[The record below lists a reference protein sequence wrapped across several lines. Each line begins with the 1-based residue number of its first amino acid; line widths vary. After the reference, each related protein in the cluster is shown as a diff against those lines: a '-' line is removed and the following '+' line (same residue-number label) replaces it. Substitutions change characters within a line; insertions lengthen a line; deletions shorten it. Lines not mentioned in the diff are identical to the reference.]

1 MFFADEYYGYDDGF
15 YAAGR
20 ICRILSNSDKKLSE
34 LMSVIPI
41 YPSTIETRY
50 DCPDD
55 LKFEV
60 VDRVKQKALSEGL
73 DTITVDGVRI
83 VYENGWGLVRVSNT
97 QPVLVARC
105 EGRTEEA
112 LEKICSDMKSRLIK
126 AGSPAFEWE
135 Y

>member
-1 MFFADEYYGYDDGF
+1 
-15 YAAGR
+15 
-20 ICRILSNSDKKLSE
+20 
-34 LMSVIPI
+34 MSVIPI

-83 VYENGWGLVRVSNT
+83 VYEEGWGLVRVSNT

-105 EGRTEEA
+105 EGRTEDA
-112 LEKICSDMKSRLIK
+112 LEEICTDMKRRLIE
-126 AGSPAFEWE
+126 AGSPAFDWE

>member
-1 MFFADEYYGYDDGF
+1 
-15 YAAGR
+15 
-20 ICRILSNSDKKLSE
+20 
-34 LMSVIPI
+34 MSVIPI

-55 LKFEV
+55 LKFGV
-60 VDRVKQKALSEGL
+60 VERVKQKALSEDL

-83 VYENGWGLVRVSNT
+83 VYDEGWGLVRVSNT

-105 EGRTEEA
+105 EGRTEDA
-112 LEKICSDMKSRLIK
+112 LEEICTDMKRRLIE
-126 AGSPAFEWE
+126 AGSPAFDWE

>member
-1 MFFADEYYGYDDGF
+1 
-15 YAAGR
+15 
-20 ICRILSNSDKKLSE
+20 SDKKLSE

-50 DCPDD
+50 DCADN

-60 VDRVKQKALSEGL
+60 VDRVKQRALSEDL
-73 DTITVDGVRI
+73 NTITVDGVRI

-112 LEKICSDMKSRLIK
+112 LVKICSDMKSRLIK

>member
-1 MFFADEYYGYDDGF
+1 
-15 YAAGR
+15 
-20 ICRILSNSDKKLSE
+20 
-34 LMSVIPI
+34 MSVIPI
-41 YPSTIETRY
+41 YPSTTETRY

-83 VYENGWGLVRVSNT
+83 VYDNGWGLVRVSNT

-112 LEKICSDMKSRLIK
+112 LEMICSDMKNRLIQ